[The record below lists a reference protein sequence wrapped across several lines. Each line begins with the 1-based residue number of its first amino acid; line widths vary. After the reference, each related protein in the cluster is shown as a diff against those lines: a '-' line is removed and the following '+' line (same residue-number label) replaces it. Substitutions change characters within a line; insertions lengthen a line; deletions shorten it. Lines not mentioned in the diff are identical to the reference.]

1 MEFFPEILPVKTAQD
16 TAQRP
21 DAQKPFSSRRYLLLI
36 QNAKCK
42 TGNTSLIGV
51 HLCNQ

>member
-21 DAQKPFSSRRYLLLI
+21 DAQIKPPYGMHKNHI
-36 QNAKCK
+36 H
-42 TGNTSLIGV
+42 IGDIYYG
-51 HLCNQ
+51 L

>member
-21 DAQKPFSSRRYLLLI
+21 DAQKLFSYKRYLLLI
-36 QNAKCK
+36 MDY
-42 TGNTSLIGV
+42 GL
-51 HLCNQ
+51 